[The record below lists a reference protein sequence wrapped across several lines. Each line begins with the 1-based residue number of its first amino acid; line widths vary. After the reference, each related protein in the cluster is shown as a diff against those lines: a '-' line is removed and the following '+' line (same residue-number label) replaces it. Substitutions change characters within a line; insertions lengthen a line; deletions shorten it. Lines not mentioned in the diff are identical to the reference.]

1 MSVID
6 ESPVEFPAI
15 VPLNVGGVLFTTSLE
30 TLRSERF
37 GGAEGDGGSML
48 ASMFSGRLPTRLDRE
63 GRFFI
68 DRDGRLFHHI
78 LNYLRDGKFPVT
90 LSSAERAELE
100 REASFY
106 GLEALAAHLRADLK
120 VSAECNSVET
130 ARLLAANE
138 VADQVLNHCLEEWPE
153 FPQFVQRVVDNI
165 CEAGGVFPRD
175 VDGAVCRARSSSGV
189 MLDEAVAASLQ
200 TDTLAVTQVELQH
213 VDPNSKVWRWSD
225 RKNGVNSVL
234 RTKLLRVHLERL
246 GYVCRIVPLLDKK
259 EVSGYVMQVELPMP
273 SR

>member
-1 MSVID
+1 MSIAD
-6 ESPVEFPAI
+6 DRSTEFPAI

-30 TLRSERF
+30 TLRSDRF
-37 GGAEGDGGSML
+37 GGDDGDGGSML

-78 LNYLRDGKFPVT
+78 LNYLRDGKFPVN

-120 VSAECNSVET
+120 VPAESSSVESS
-130 ARLLAANE
+130 RLLSANE

-153 FPQFVQRVVDNI
+153 FPQFAQRVVENL

-175 VDGAVCRARSSSGV
+175 VDGAVSRARSSSGV
-189 MLDEAVAASLQ
+189 MLDESVAASLQ

-225 RKNGVNSVL
+225 RKTGVNSVL

-259 EVSGYVMQVELPMP
+259 EVSAYVMQVELPMP
-273 SR
+273 CR